1 MEIVGLIALSFVGS
15 VFWLVNTEGTAIVYG
30 SQRGWNPLVVG
41 LCCAIGQLGMHSIL
55 YFAGGRVLAR
65 WRWLR
70 EREARVRARYGER
83 LEKRYLAISAFAA
96 LTGAPP
102 VVIMSVLA
110 SGFGIP
116 ARHYLPL
123 MFPLRVVR
131 FTILAALGVQ
141 IGAWWRS
148 IFQ

>member
-1 MEIVGLIALSFVGS
+1 MEIAGLIALSFVGS
-15 VFWLVNTEGTAIVYG
+15 IFWLVNTEGTAIVYG

-41 LCCAIGQLGMHSIL
+41 LCCAIGQLGMHTVL
-55 YFAGGRVLAR
+55 YFAGGSVLAR

-70 EREARVRARYGER
+70 EREERVRARYGER
-83 LEKRYLAISAFAA
+83 LEKRYLALSAVAA
-96 LTGAPP
+96 LTGVPP
-102 VVIMSVLA
+102 VVVLSVLA

-123 MFPLRVVR
+123 MFPLRVIR

-141 IGAWWRS
+141 IGAYWRAM
-148 IFQ
+148 F